1 MMKLPTRLEYIFS
14 MTQAS
19 RCTIDVGTD
28 HGKLAAAL
36 ALSGRAE
43 RVIASDVNAGPLE
56 KANELVD
63 RLGLSGRV
71 DTRLTDGLNGLKN
84 SGADQIIIA
93 GMGGELIAS
102 IIDSAPWAKNAAV
115 HFVLQPMTT
124 SPELRMYLHAAGFQ
138 IEREGAVTEDGRPYE
153 VLAAR
158 FYGES
163 RSCTPEE
170 VEIGGAF
177 EGKKEDV
184 RALLIKKRNAL
195 EKRLIG
201 AEKKSVREA
210 KIIKHLITEINKRL
224 EEE

>member
-1 MMKLPTRLEYIFS
+1 MKLPPRLEYIFS
-14 MTQAS
+14 MTQTS
-19 RCTIDVGTD
+19 RCTADVGAD

-56 KANELVD
+56 KAKELVD

-71 DTRLTDGLNGLKN
+71 ETRLTDGLSGLED

-102 IIDSAPWAKNAAV
+102 IIDSALWTRNAGIYL
-115 HFVLQPMTT
+115 VLQPMTT
-124 SPELRMYLHAAGFQ
+124 SPELRMYLHAAGFR

-153 VLAAR
+153 VIAAR
-158 FYGES
+158 FGGES
-163 RSCTPEE
+163 RDCSPEE
-170 VEIGGAF
+170 AEIGGAF
-177 EGKKEDV
+177 EGAEEDV

-195 EKRLIG
+195 EKHLIG
-201 AEKKSVREA
+201 AEKKSGGESDV
-210 KIIKHLITEINKRL
+210 IKRLIGEINKRL